1 MSTFN
6 EREKGFEAKYKHDQ
20 EAQFKIKGKINLIL
34 LVFNIFGLLYY
45 SIQLLA
51 FTDEFVSSNIGF
63 FNHAVAGLSE
73 IIGVIFFCLAI
84 GLSIIVFR
92 GANNQLA
99 LLTTVFLMQIIIS
112 LNFWRYVITDNP
124 GETSISIIMFNA
136 FVFSLMSFSMLILII
151 RLKRII

>member
-1 MSTFN
+1 M
-6 EREKGFEAKYKHDQ
+6 
-20 EAQFKIKGKINLIL
+20 FKIKGKINLIL
-34 LVFNIFGLLYY
+34 LAFNIFCLLYY
-45 SIQLLA
+45 SIQLLV

-73 IIGVIFFCLAI
+73 IIGIIFFCLAI

-92 GANNQLA
+92 GANNQLP
-99 LLTTVFLMQIIIS
+99 LLATVFLMQIIIS